1 MNSKLYCVGVG
12 PGDPELLTLKGQR
25 ILTGAD
31 VIAFPGGSSL
41 AYRIA
46 SQAVPAICEKTHLI
60 LDLPMSADSDVL
72 QAAHRAAVSE
82 IEAVLLH
89 GQTVA
94 FLTLGDPAFYSGFSY
109 LLDRFRRDGFDV
121 EPVSGVTSFSAAS
134 AELLLPLALGSEQ
147 VRILTSPE
155 DYDPAFPGTLIILKA
170 GKNLKEWKLRL
181 RGRRVWLVENCGLP
195 EETICSDNLPDTA
208 KYFSLLIVK

>member
-1 MNSKLYCVGVG
+1 MNGKLFCVGVG

-25 ILTGAD
+25 ILAEAD
-31 VIAFPGGSSL
+31 IIAFPGGSSL

-46 SQAVPAICEKTHLI
+46 SHAVPAICEKTHLI
-60 LDLPMSADSDVL
+60 VDLPMSADPDVL
-72 QAAHRAAVSE
+72 QTAHRAAVSE
-82 IEAVLLH
+82 IKALLLR

-109 LLDRFRRDGFDV
+109 LLDAFSADGFEV
-121 EPVSGVTSFSAAS
+121 EVVPGVTSFSAAS
-134 AELLLPLALGSEQ
+134 ARLLLPLALGSEP

-170 GKNLKEWKLRL
+170 GKNLKEWKSKL
-181 RGRRVWLVENCGLP
+181 RGRRVWLVENCGLL
-195 EETICSDNLPDTA
+195 EEPICSDNLPDTA
-208 KYFSLLIVK
+208 GYFSLLIVK